1 MRGVEPQPPGRLLA
15 SGRALARVSQEEL
28 ARRAN
33 ISVATLR
40 RIENSPGPAGGLK
53 NNVEAVRRAL
63 EELGVEFFASEG
75 RASIRE
81 RWVDGRV
88 ESAAG
93 PGRRLK
99 QKNTP
104 ARQADKAR
112 DGAQAEAPHAA
123 AERSR

>member
-1 MRGVEPQPPGRLLA
+1 MEIELQPSGRLLA
-15 SGRALARVSQEEL
+15 SGRALARVGQEEL

-40 RIENSPGPAGGLK
+40 RIENSPGPPAGFK

-81 RWVDGRV
+81 RWTEQSKAPDG
-88 ESAAG
+88 
-93 PGRRLK
+93 
-99 QKNTP
+99 T
-104 ARQADKAR
+104 
-112 DGAQAEAPHAA
+112 QAEAPHATA
-123 AERSR
+123 KRSR